1 MEQELER
8 LDLKLE
14 NVEEETSFPLPPP
27 PPPPPPV
34 PQERT
39 VVIEQQGGTN
49 IVIRFL
55 WMLFIG
61 WWLSG
66 IFYMVGAIL
75 TLLIITSPLGMVV
88 MQKLGWAFSLYEEDS
103 GSTVIHA
110 GDTTIVTQKKNTNFV
125 VRYLYFMFIGWWVGL
140 IAMSIA
146 WILGIIIIGL
156 PLSIMIMNRM
166 GKIMTLAA

>member
-34 PQERT
+34 QERT

-66 IFYMVGAIL
+66 IFYVVGAVL
-75 TLLIITSPLGMVV
+75 TALIITSPLGMIV
-88 MQKLGWAFSLYEEDS
+88 MQKLGWAFSLYEGDS

-110 GDTTIVTQKKNTNFV
+110 GDTTIITQKKNINFV